1 MIGSLELIQD
11 CEMRAKKSILVVD
24 DSEED
29 VELVSIGLQE
39 EGIAPDTIDVAY
51 DGEEALDYLYRRG
64 KFHGRVNDDPA
75 VIFLDLKMPK
85 VDGFEVLEAIR
96 KDTNFKAIPIV
107 IFTSSR
113 ENRDIVRSYAV
124 GANAYVLKPLD
135 SFQFMDTI
143 RQLARFW
150 ININLL
156 PA

>member
-1 MIGSLELIQD
+1 MIGSSELIQD
-11 CEMRAKKSILVVD
+11 YEMRAKRPILVVD

-143 RQLARFW
+143 GQLARFW